1 MALWK
6 GKRARIPGR
15 KRNRSRLEVL
25 TERMR
30 EEGRGLSRKQ
40 RIEARQRL
48 RAETP
53 KPDLG
58 LRLSRVG
65 YETRRRLRPVF
76 APVAAIAA
84 RVAPLISRSL
94 LFVLQVIAA
103 VIVLLLEAA
112 QLLIS
117 GLRRLVVGVYA
128 TLATWTGRYVTPRA
142 TVGVVGAAAAILL
155 GVSQFADYHGVA
167 VDTADYA
174 GDIGRVAPAPIT
186 AQETAGSAHV
196 WILLPIAALA
206 LLMVWGAYR
215 GSRRYAAGMVI
226 CGIFGLGVALAVDL
240 PQGLETGRAGLA
252 FIGVEAQLLGG
263 FWVEVFSSATLIL
276 CGCLLPLYSR
286 GMSPRKRR
294 RPDDGEPVQPTRP
307 SHPEIEGV
315 TPWTWAE
322 S

>member
-1 MALWK
+1 MASWK
-6 GKRARIPGR
+6 GKRPRFPRR

-25 TERMR
+25 TDRMR

-40 RIEARQRL
+40 RMEARRAL

-53 KPDLG
+53 KPDLA
-58 LRLSRVG
+58 LRLSRLG

-76 APVAAIAA
+76 APVAAIGT
-84 RVAPLISRSL
+84 RIAPLVSGSL
-94 LFVLQVIAA
+94 FFVVRVIAA
-103 VIVLLLEAA
+103 LIALILELA
-112 QLLIS
+112 QLLVS
-117 GLRRLVVGVYA
+117 GARRVVRGA
-128 TLATWTGRYVTPRA
+128 SAALAGWMRRHVTPRA

-155 GVSQFADYHGVA
+155 GASQFADYHGVA

-196 WILLPIAALA
+196 WILLPIAVLA
-206 LLMVWGAYR
+206 LLMVWGAYK
-215 GSRRYAAGMVI
+215 GSRRFAAGMVI

-286 GMSPRKRR
+286 DMNARR
-294 RPDDGEPVQPTRP
+294 RRRRDSGELAQRARAP
-307 SHPEIEGV
+307 HPEIEGIP
-315 TPWTWAE
+315 PWTWAE